1 MLTYVDT
8 LIGFAG
14 VMLLLS
20 LLVTAIVQA
29 AIAVLNL
36 RGENLRWGVE
46 ILADKILPELSGDAK
61 KKAEIA
67 RAILLDPAVSPDE
80 RLATAIRSDELI
92 RLLSAH
98 LARTDQQAH
107 AALQKG
113 QEMGDLKA
121 WFDTV
126 MDRTTERFVAHT
138 RYISVGVAVVLAVV
152 LQIDSLGILKQISGD
167 HALRAS
173 LVQNVESTLKLA
185 DDSQAHE
192 TGLAGRA
199 IKAVIDGKGPGED
212 LVTRSAGLRW
222 IKEHVP
228 AAERDAVVAAYEK
241 RYDELVQERLKKL
254 GRSADQ
260 IEEQLARTQLVV
272 VQVKSWSAWKAWWW
286 KSDEGKNHVV
296 GTLLTIVFLSLG
308 GPFWYNLLRQLA
320 NLRPVIAGKVEKD
333 ES

>member
-20 LLVTAIVQA
+20 LLVTAVVQA
-29 AIAVLNL
+29 AVAVLNL

-46 ILADKILPELSGDAK
+46 ILVDKVLPELSGDAK

-67 RAILLDPAVSPDE
+67 RAILLDPAVSPDK
-80 RLATAIRSDELI
+80 RLASAIRSDELT
-92 RLLSAH
+92 RLLSAY
-98 LARTDQQAH
+98 LGKTDPEAH
-107 AALQKG
+107 EALQKA
-113 QEMGDLKA
+113 QETGDLKA

-126 MDRTTERFVAHT
+126 MDRTTERFVAHA

-173 LVQNVESTLKLA
+173 LVQNVESTLALA
-185 DDSQAHE
+185 RDSQAHE
-192 TGLAGRA
+192 AGLAGKA
-199 IKAVIDGKGPGED
+199 IKAVLDGKGPGEE

-222 IKEHVP
+222 IEEHVP

-241 RYDELVQERLKKL
+241 RYDALVQERLQKL
-254 GRSADQ
+254 GRSADE
-260 IEEQLARTQLVV
+260 IAEQLARTQLVV
-272 VQVKSWSAWKAWWW
+272 VQVKSWSAWKDWWW
-286 KSDEGKNHVV
+286 KSDEGKNHAV
-296 GTLLTIVFLSLG
+296 GALLTIVFLSLG

-320 NLRPVIAGKVEKD
+320 NLRPLIAGKVEKD